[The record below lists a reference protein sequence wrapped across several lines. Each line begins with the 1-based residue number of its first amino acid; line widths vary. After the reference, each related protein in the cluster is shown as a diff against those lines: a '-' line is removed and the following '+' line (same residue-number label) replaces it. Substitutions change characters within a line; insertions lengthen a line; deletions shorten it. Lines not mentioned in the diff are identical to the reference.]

1 MFLKAFFG
9 EVGGN
14 PHPCANCQGDDVLD
28 FEVRMA
34 FQPIVDSVTRTVY
47 AYEALVRGMD
57 GEGAG
62 EVIGRVRPEQLYRFD
77 QTCRVKAIATA
88 AELGMQARLSINFN
102 PNAVYEPA
110 TCIRLTLAAAARC
123 GFDTERLIFEVTES
137 ERIRDTA
144 HLVRI
149 VDDYQR
155 RGFMTAIDDFG
166 AGYAGLNLLAEF
178 QPDIVKLDMALIRDI
193 DRHSVRRSIVAG
205 IITTCREL
213 GCEILAEGVETAAEY
228 RTLRRKG
235 ITLFQGY
242 LFARPALEALPT
254 VDAAL
259 WELIEREP
267 APDAEPLGAH

>member
-9 EVGGN
+9 DVGN
-14 PHPCANCQGDDVLD
+14 PHPCANCQGDDLLD

-34 FQPIVDSVTRTVY
+34 FQPIVDSSTRTVF
-47 AYEALVRGMD
+47 AYEALVRGMQ

-62 EVIGRVRPEQLYRFD
+62 EVIGRLLPEQMYRFD
-77 QTCRVKAIATA
+77 QTCRVTAIATA
-88 AELGMQARLSINFN
+88 AALGMQARLSINFN

-110 TCIRLTLAAAARC
+110 TCIRLTLAAAEQC
-123 GFDTERLIFEVTES
+123 GFDTGRLIFEVTES
-137 ERIRDTA
+137 ERIRDTP

-149 VDDYQR
+149 VNDYQR

-193 DRHSVRRSIVAG
+193 DRYRVRRSIVAG

-213 GCEILAEGVETAAEY
+213 GCGILAEGVETAAEY
-228 RTLRRKG
+228 RTLRRMG

-242 LFARPALEALPT
+242 LFARPGLESLP
-254 VDAAL
+254 VIDPAL
-259 WELIEREP
+259 WDRIESEPEP
-267 APDAEPLGAH
+267 AVADAD